1 MKVLKVPANEPWSME
16 ATCYLC
22 STEVELEVTDF
33 TQTRERYTGRK
44 EETSVFSLWTC
55 PTCKTINNVDHE
67 RLPKRI
73 LCRLPKLHVNTERG
87 KD

>member
-33 TQTRERYTGRK
+33 TQTMERYTGRK
-44 EETSVFSLWTC
+44 EETTRFSIWHC
-55 PTCKTINNVDHE
+55 PTCRMANNVDHAA
-67 RLPKRI
+67 LPKRL
-73 LCRLPKLHVNTERG
+73 LCRLPRIRVESGG